1 MQKKISLYWLCQIG
15 GWIGYYLLFIVL
27 NFSITINHPF
37 YAISPLLETT
47 EGLIISHLMR
57 AMILRKNTMNASL
70 SRQAVFILISTLLF
84 SFLFAIV
91 NISIEIILEIKR
103 TERTGSISSMLIP
116 VWLQDFMLLL
126 IWNLIYFAYH
136 YVTKSGQE
144 GLDKARLENIVKELE
159 LKTIKAHVNPHFIF
173 NALNSIRALIDED
186 PSRARKA
193 VTELSNLLRSSMR
206 TDKTEATPLG
216 DEISIIKDYLAL
228 ELIRFE
234 SRLNVEYNID
244 KNTLDVLVPPMMLQT
259 LVENAIKHG
268 ISRQI
273 QGGMVRISAHLIGN
287 NLLNLSVENTGQ
299 LNNTYNSEGFGI
311 ASTKNRL
318 HLLYGD
324 KAKFEIKD
332 YKDNK
337 VIASV
342 EMPAVYN

>member
-15 GWIGYYLLFIVL
+15 GWIGYFLVAIVFNISTFLKNPLSATGTLLEAAEGL
-27 NFSITINHPF
+27 
-37 YAISPLLETT
+37 AISHFMRSFILKRKILNTPLQ
-47 EGLIISHLMR
+47 
-57 AMILRKNTMNASL
+57 K
-70 SRQAVFILISTLLF
+70 QAVYIFFTSLLF
-84 SFLFAIV
+84 SLLYDLINIIIEIVLGIQRTGRKDFMIDTFAYGWMADFIFLF
-91 NISIEIILEIKR
+91 
-103 TERTGSISSMLIP
+103 
-116 VWLQDFMLLL
+116 
-126 IWNLIYFAYH
+126 IWNLIYFGYH

-144 GLDKARLENIVKELE
+144 RFDKARLENIVKELE

-206 TDKTEATPLG
+206 ADKTEATPLG
-216 DEISIIKDYLAL
+216 NEISIIKDYLAL
-228 ELIRFE
+228 EHIRFE
-234 SRLNVEYNID
+234 SRLNVEYSID

-273 QGGMVRISAHLIGN
+273 QGGMVRISAHLTGN

-299 LNNTYNSEGFGI
+299 LNNAYNSEGFGI

-342 EMPAVYN
+342 EMPAAYN